1 MILTVNNIPWKIIFV
16 DNKNN
21 NLLNN
26 HGLLTLGVTDNN
38 VKTVFLSNKISGDL
52 LYKVLCH
59 ELCHVYCFSYG
70 IYLDVAEEE
79 RLAQFISD
87 YGKSI
92 ISDTDDLLQLMFH
105 KDIAL

>member
-1 MILTVNNIPWKIIFV
+1 MKIKVNGINWNIKFV
-16 DNKNN
+16 NSLNH

-26 HGLLTLGVTDNN
+26 NGIYTFGVTDNN
-38 VKTVFLSNKISGDL
+38 LKSVFLSDKISGEL

-70 IYLDVAEEE
+70 IYLTVEEEE
-79 RLAQFISD
+79 RLAQFISE

-92 ISDTDDLLQLMFH
+92 ISDTDYLLKLLFR
-105 KDIAL
+105 KDMAL